1 MSIWLVITRKELIDA
16 VRDRRA
22 LLALLLFPIVGPFVI
37 YFMFNTIV
45 DIADEAKDLTLPV
58 VGAEYAPDLVDF
70 LRQSGIKVEPVYL
83 GPVAE
88 EKETQEHKKEPI
100 ENHKEPY
107 VYPLNLHAS
116 LREKIEDRTY
126 DFVLVIPKDFSYR
139 MAQSRTVNIELF
151 HESSRATAQAKVGR
165 VQQVISYWGQE
176 TASLRLMARGI
187 SPTIINP
194 ISVQRINV
202 ASQQARAQR
211 LLGMIPFFIIIA
223 AFVCGMGIAVDAT
236 AGERERKSLEPL
248 LVNPIQRT
256 SIVVGKWMAAATFSG
271 LGLLL
276 VMVLNLLALSQVPLE
291 QLGLSFSLGY
301 VEIIGILIITLPLAF
316 FATALQLFVGIFA
329 KSFKD
334 AQAYLSVISMLPMA
348 PLFYNIFNTE
358 DRELWMSLVPML
370 GQHML
375 LADVVA
381 GKSPPMFDFAVAAV
395 SVILFSLLFIYGA
408 TLVFKRERIIFS

>member
-1 MSIWLVITRKELIDA
+1 MKRVIQSSYIYPAR
-16 VRDRRA
+16 
-22 LLALLLFPIVGPFVI
+22 LLA
-37 YFMFNTIV
+37 
-45 DIADEAKDLTLPV
+45 DI
-58 VGAEYAPDLVDF
+58 
-70 LRQSGIKVEPVYL
+70 
-83 GPVAE
+83 
-88 EKETQEHKKEPI
+88 
-100 ENHKEPY
+100 
-107 VYPLNLHAS
+107 
-116 LREKIEDRTY
+116 REKIENRTY
-126 DFVLVIPKDFSYR
+126 DFVLLIPPDFSIR
-139 MAQSRTVNIELF
+139 LGESKTVNLELF
-151 HESSRATAQAKVGR
+151 HESSRATAQAKMGR
-165 VQQVISYWGQE
+165 VQQTISAWHQE

-187 SPTIINP
+187 SPTIARPVSIEK
-194 ISVQRINV
+194 IDV
-202 ASQQARAQR
+202 ASPQARAQR
-211 LLGMIPFFIIIA
+211 ILGMIPFFIIVA

-276 VMVLNLLALSQVPLE
+276 VMVLNLLALNQVPLE
-291 QLGLSFSLGY
+291 QLGLSFSISAT
-301 VEIIGILIITLPLAF
+301 EIIGIVMITLPLAF

-348 PLFYNIFNTE
+348 PLFFNIFNTV

-381 GKSPPMFDFAVAAV
+381 GKNPPLFDFAVAAV
-395 SVILFSLLFIYGA
+395 SVVLFSLVFIYGA

>member
-1 MSIWLVITRKELIDA
+1 MSIWLVITRKELLDA
-16 VRDRRA
+16 IRDRRA
-22 LLALLLFPIVGPFVI
+22 LLALLLFPIIGPFVI
-37 YFMFNTIV
+37 YFMFNSIV
-45 DIADEAKDLTLPV
+45 DIAEEANDLTLPV
-58 VGAEYAPDLVDF
+58 VGVMHAPDLVDF
-70 LRQSGIKVEPVYL
+70 LSQSGIKIESVELETGANDEPDVYSQSVL
-83 GPVAE
+83 DHV
-88 EKETQEHKKEPI
+88 
-100 ENHKEPY
+100 
-107 VYPLNLHAS
+107 
-116 LREKIEDRTY
+116 REKIEDRTY
-126 DFVLVIPKDFSYR
+126 DFVLVIPADFSLK
-139 MAQSRTVNIELF
+139 MAESRSVNVELF
-151 HESSRATAQAKVGR
+151 HESSRATAQSKVSR
-165 VQQVISYWGQE
+165 VQQTISFWIQE

-187 SPTIINP
+187 NPMVVSPVN
-194 ISVQRINV
+194 VERIDV
-202 ASQQARAQR
+202 ASPQARAQR
-211 LLGMIPFFIIIA
+211 ILGMIPFFIIVA

-276 VMVLNLLALSQVPLE
+276 VMAINLLALNQVPLE
-291 QLGLSFSLGY
+291 QLGLSFSISS
-301 VEIIGILIITLPLAF
+301 VEVIGILIITLPLAF
-316 FATALQLFVGIFA
+316 FATALQIFVGIFA

-381 GKSPPMFDFAVAAV
+381 GKSPPLFDFAVAAV
-395 SVILFSLLFIYGA
+395 SVVVFSLLFIYGA

>member
-16 VRDRRA
+16 IRDRRA
-22 LLALLLFPIVGPFVI
+22 LLALLLFPIIGPFVI

-58 VGAEYAPDLVDF
+58 VGAEYAPDLIDF
-70 LRQSGIKVEPVYL
+70 IRQSGIQVEQLVEKQIPAKGSVKTAEKVEDQN
-83 GPVAE
+83 
-88 EKETQEHKKEPI
+88 T
-100 ENHKEPY
+100 PY
-107 VYPLNLHAS
+107 TYPLTLHVD
-116 LREKIEDRTY
+116 LRKKIEDRTY
-126 DFVLVIPKDFSYR
+126 DFVLVIPKDFSSR

-151 HESSRATAQAKVGR
+151 HESSRATAQSKVGR
-165 VQQVISYWGQE
+165 VQQVISYWSQE
-176 TASLRLMARGI
+176 TATLRLMARGI
-187 SPTIINP
+187 SPTIVRPLSI
-194 ISVQRINV
+194 QRIDV
-202 ASQQARAQR
+202 ASPQARAQR
-211 LLGMIPFFIIIA
+211 LLGVIPFFIIIA

-276 VMVLNLLALSQVPLE
+276 VMALNLFALNQVPLE
-291 QLGLSFSLGY
+291 QLGLSFSLSY

-381 GKSPPMFDFAVAAV
+381 GKSPPLFDFAVAAV
-395 SVILFSLLFIYGA
+395 SVISFSLLFIYGA